1 MVTAIVKWKDEY
13 KEDFINLSIEW
24 LEKYVR
30 VEPADEEILYH
41 PYESILNDGGMIFF
55 AQQDGV
61 NIGTVSM
68 INMGGGA
75 YELAKLAVTESF
87 KGQHISDLLME
98 TALAYAKEKD
108 AKKVILFTNSNL
120 IPAIGLYH
128 KYGFVDIPVTDNE
141 YEEADMKMELSLAAA
156 K

>member
-1 MVTAIVKWKDEY
+1 MGTAIVKWKDEY

-68 INMGGGA
+68 INMGSGD

-87 KGQHISDLLME
+87 KGQHIGDLLME

-120 IPAIGLYH
+120 IPAIGLYR

-141 YEEADMKMELSLAAA
+141 YEEADMKMELSLAAT

>member
-1 MVTAIVKWKDEY
+1 MGTAIVKWKDEY

-55 AQQDGV
+55 AQHDGV

-75 YELAKLAVTESF
+75 YELAKLAVTEYF
-87 KGQHISDLLME
+87 KGQHIGDLLME
-98 TALAYAKEKD
+98 TAIDFAKECGGE
-108 AKKVILFTNSNL
+108 KVILFTNSNL
-120 IPAIGLYH
+120 IPAIGLYR